1 MLALGQMDGAP
12 RQGAFLL
19 GSPPLAALHSMAEM
33 KAPLYPAYPLPA
45 GPASSSSASAS
56 PASASPSPPLGSP
69 GLKAPAAASAAA
81 GGLSALGSAPPQL
94 SAATPHGINDILSR
108 PSMPLPG
115 AALASASPSASSAAA
130 PAGLLAGL
138 PRFGSLSPPPPPP
151 PALYFSPGAAAAAAA
166 VAAGR
171 YPKPLAELPGR
182 TPIFWPGVMQSP
194 PWRDARLACA
204 PHFRPGKDFR
214 ADEIPGGP
222 GASPAGLFAG
232 DDGEPS
238 QGLVPEPTDQVA
250 EEARGGD
257 GDGEE
262 EAGLGDGAAER
273 RLGERGGGRR
283 LQQAAGPELG
293 RREDHAA
300 AEETQAGGRRAAAAP
315 PRGGGLRLA
324 RSARRR
330 FRRCTDLFF

>member
-69 GLKAPAAASAAA
+69 GLKAPAASAAAA

-115 AALASASPSASSAAA
+115 AALASASPSASSAA

-204 PHFRPGKDFR
+204 PHQGSILLDKDGKRKHTRPTFSGQQ
-214 ADEIPGGP
+214 I
-222 GASPAGLFAG
+222 FAL
-232 DDGEPS
+232 EKTFE
-238 QGLVPEPTDQVA
+238 QTKYL
-250 EEARGGD
+250 
-257 GDGEE
+257 
-262 EAGLGDGAAER
+262 
-273 RLGERGGGRR
+273 
-283 LQQAAGPELG
+283 AGPE
-293 RREDHAA
+293 
-300 AEETQAGGRRAAAAP
+300 RA
-315 PRGGGLRLA
+315 RLA
-324 RSARRR
+324 YSLGM
-330 FRRCTDLFF
+330 TESQVKV

>member
-33 KAPLYPAYPLPA
+33 KAPLYPTYPLPA

-69 GLKAPAAASAAA
+69 GLKAPAAAAT
-81 GGLSALGSAPPQL
+81 GGLSTLGSAPPQL

-115 AALASASPSASSAAA
+115 AALASASPSASSAA

-204 PHFRPGKDFR
+204 PREYPVSRGSGRGDPCRQSGRGAGESQRPCITAR
-214 ADEIPGGP
+214 PSRPPSPPGP
-222 GASPAGLFAG
+222 
-232 DDGEPS
+232 
-238 QGLVPEPTDQVA
+238 
-250 EEARGGD
+250 
-257 GDGEE
+257 
-262 EAGLGDGAAER
+262 
-273 RLGERGGGRR
+273 
-283 LQQAAGPELG
+283 
-293 RREDHAA
+293 AA
-300 AEETQAGGRRAAAAP
+300 AEGAG
-315 PRGGGLRLA
+315 LA
-324 RSARRR
+324 S
-330 FRRCTDLFF
+330 L

>member
-69 GLKAPAAASAAA
+69 GPKPPAP
-81 GGLSALGSAPPQL
+81 GLPAPPQL

-108 PSMPLPG
+108 PSVPLPAG
-115 AALASASPSASSAAA
+115 ALASASPSASSAA

-138 PRFGSLSPPPPPP
+138 PRFGSLSPPPPPPPP

-204 PHFRPGKDFR
+204 PHQGSILLDKDGKRKHTRPTFSGQQ
-214 ADEIPGGP
+214 I
-222 GASPAGLFAG
+222 FAL
-232 DDGEPS
+232 EKTFE
-238 QGLVPEPTDQVA
+238 QTKYL
-250 EEARGGD
+250 
-257 GDGEE
+257 
-262 EAGLGDGAAER
+262 
-273 RLGERGGGRR
+273 
-283 LQQAAGPELG
+283 AGPERARLAYSLG
-293 RREDHAA
+293 MTESQVKVWFQNRRTKWRKKHAA
-300 AEETQAGGRRAAAAP
+300 EMATAKKKQDSETERLKGASENEEEDDDYNKPLDPNSDDEKITQLLKKHKPG
-315 PRGGGLRLA
+315 GGGLLLHPPEGEA
-324 RSARRR
+324 SA
-330 FRRCTDLFF
+330 